1 MQYSPKLKMAMEEIK
16 AILKKHDI
24 AGMVILHTPG
34 FTEYLNKIDPSYS
47 ILKIKDGEGF
57 SFNAHSNH
65 FGGDKEKRDKA
76 AADTRN
82 MIEHFTEFTGRQFMM
97 YNQIAKA
104 IDERFG
110 KWDQEGG
117 EHTSHT
123 QQNN

>member
-16 AILKKHDI
+16 AVLSKHDI
-24 AGMVILHTPG
+24 AGMIILHTPG
-34 FTEYLNKIDPSYS
+34 FVEYLNKINPSYS

-57 SFNAHSNH
+57 AFNAHSKH

-82 MIEHFTEFTGRQFMM
+82 MIELFEEFSGKQFMM
-97 YNQIAKA
+97 YNEIAKKV
-104 IDERFG
+104 DEKFG
-110 KWDQEGG
+110 KWDHEDGN
-117 EHTSHT
+117 ETSHT